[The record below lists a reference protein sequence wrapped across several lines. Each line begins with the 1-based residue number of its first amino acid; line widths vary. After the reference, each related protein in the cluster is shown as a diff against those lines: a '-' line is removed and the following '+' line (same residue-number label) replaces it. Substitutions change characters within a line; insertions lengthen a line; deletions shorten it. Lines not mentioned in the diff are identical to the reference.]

1 MGGWE
6 QILPP
11 LARGESHLGTCGR
24 DPSLEGEGGGTSPS
38 PSPRQSR
45 VLLRRTVKGE
55 DKKGESRGVSPLAGV
70 CGCRR
75 STCHCEVSE
84 GLLRVASGD
93 TDSPLARAAATKQS
107 LKDANEDCFAEPVLS
122 AVRFFASAQNESKRR
137 ARNNTNT
144 LLDKAV

>member
-1 MGGWE
+1 MLE
-6 QILPP
+6 ESAAPPTEILRFAQNDNMVWA
-11 LARGESHLGTCGR
+11 L
-24 DPSLEGEGGGTSPS
+24 
-38 PSPRQSR
+38 
-45 VLLRRTVKGE
+45 VW
-55 DKKGESRGVSPLAGV
+55 
-70 CGCRR
+70 GCRR

-144 LLDKAV
+144 LLDKAL